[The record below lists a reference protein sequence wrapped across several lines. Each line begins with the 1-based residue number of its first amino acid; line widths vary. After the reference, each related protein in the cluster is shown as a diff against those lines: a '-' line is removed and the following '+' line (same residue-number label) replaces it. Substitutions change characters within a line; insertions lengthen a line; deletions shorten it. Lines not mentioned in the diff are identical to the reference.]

1 MATAIISLPKAKLA
15 REAQRKSEIKTSWAG
30 RVPYL
35 KPGRYAD
42 GMPLHEVEYLACK
55 LILKPNRFR
64 SRKNLFDF
72 AKVLR
77 APADKCGVEFSTEN
91 FEDAPLKIREVLF
104 VDTKDYRLYNN
115 AFILRRRIPYI
126 DGFPSGEPE
135 IVFKYRHP
143 DIQKAAETDVRPEI
157 VGDYRV
163 KFKCQALPLKD
174 QLGGIRLLFSHNVQ
188 FPRSHVGT
196 NDVFQFKA
204 LTKIFPALTVVQHSP
219 EEEIAMVNNTI
230 IEEVLQDIGSLDFGS
245 GTQSED
251 ERSDLAYPGRTQA
264 ADWGVRLPTPIRRQ
278 EAIDPRRDATGRAL
292 LPSAAVCRQGLDCAE
307 CHKDRCRVPSPWQCP
322 DGSRVTTERG
332 RVAPHKSAIGTKRTW
347 PSALHM
353 SAMGKADMTL
363 VTMSADPKWA
373 GVYRPR
379 PEPPPVFTGS

>member
-1 MATAIISLPKAKLA
+1 MQCPSVGNIMATAIITLPKAKLA
-15 REAQRKSEIKTSWAG
+15 QGAQRKSEIKTSWAG

-42 GMPLHEVEYLACK
+42 GMPLHEVEYLSCK

-77 APADKCGVEFSTEN
+77 APADKCGVKFSTEN
-91 FEDAPLKIREVLF
+91 FGNAPLKIREVLF
-104 VDTKDYRLYNN
+104 VDTKDFRLYNN

-135 IVFKYRHP
+135 IVFKFRHP

-204 LTKIFPALTVVQHSP
+204 LTNIFPALTVVQHTWTNAYSCRHANAQSP
-219 EEEIAMVNNTI
+219 C
-230 IEEVLQDIGSLDFGS
+230 
-245 GTQSED
+245 
-251 ERSDLAYPGRTQA
+251 
-264 ADWGVRLPTPIRRQ
+264 RRC
-278 EAIDPRRDATGRAL
+278 
-292 LPSAAVCRQGLDCAE
+292 SWAV
-307 CHKDRCRVPSPWQCP
+307 P
-322 DGSRVTTERG
+322 
-332 RVAPHKSAIGTKRTW
+332 
-347 PSALHM
+347 
-353 SAMGKADMTL
+353 
-363 VTMSADPKWA
+363 
-373 GVYRPR
+373 
-379 PEPPPVFTGS
+379 